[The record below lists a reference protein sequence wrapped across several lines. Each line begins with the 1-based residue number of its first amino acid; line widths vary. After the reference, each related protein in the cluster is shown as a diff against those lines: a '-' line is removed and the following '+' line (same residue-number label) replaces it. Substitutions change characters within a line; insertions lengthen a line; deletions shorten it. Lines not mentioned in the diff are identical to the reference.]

1 MLTPMTSAPKV
12 CLIGTGG
19 YGRIHLEHVLNFH
32 RLGEIRFAA
41 AVCLPPDIDE
51 DLSRQLRELGCEIF
65 FDFESLLA
73 ALPRLQLSL
82 AIAPTPIHLH
92 ARMTTAL
99 LAAGVNVLIEKPLC
113 ATLSDAEKICA
124 LTAATNLT
132 VAVGFQYLH
141 APEVRAL
148 KRRLLAGEIG
158 RVKRIVVHGAWPRSH
173 AYYSRNSWAGRLR
186 VGQESVLD
194 SPVNNA
200 MSHFF
205 MLMLFLAGT
214 EEDTAARPIR
224 MSAELYRAQRIES
237 FDTATVSL
245 ETAAG
250 CRLDFY
256 GTHSSREISRPT
268 LLIEG
273 TGGRAEWAQDDHAT
287 LQGSE
292 SHWHVHSAPESDTR
306 ERMFRD
312 VLARVR
318 GEPAF
323 ICTPQL
329 AMLHVQC
336 VAALH
341 EHFPIITV
349 PETFLATE
357 QREENVFTFV
367 PQLDGALASAASR
380 ASNLFDAGAPWAIPA
395 KSVNL
400 S

>member
-1 MLTPMTSAPKV
+1 MTPLPKV

-19 YGRIHLEHVLNFH
+19 YGRIHLEHLLNFH
-32 RLGEIRFAA
+32 RLGELRFAA
-41 AVCLPPDIDE
+41 AVCVPPEIDHE
-51 DLSRQLRELGCEIF
+51 ISSQLRELGCEIF

-82 AIAPTPIHLH
+82 ALVPTPIHLH

-113 ATLSDAEKICA
+113 ATLPDAEKISA
-124 LTAATNLT
+124 LATATGLT

-186 VGQESVLD
+186 VGQEPVLD

-214 EEDTAARPIR
+214 EEDTAAKPIR

-237 FDTATVSL
+237 FDTATISL
-245 ETAAG
+245 ETAEG

-268 LLIEG
+268 LVIEG
-273 TGGRAEWAQDDHAT
+273 TEGRAEWAQDDHAKIE
-287 LQGSE
+287 GAHSR
-292 SHWHVHSAPESDTR
+292 WHVRSAPESDTR
-306 ERMFRD
+306 ERMYRD
-312 VLARVR
+312 VLARLR

-323 ICTPQL
+323 ICTPEL
-329 AMLHVQC
+329 ARQHVKC

-341 EHFPIITV
+341 AHFPIISI
-349 PETFLATE
+349 PETSLATE
-357 QREENVFTFV
+357 HREENIFTFV
-367 PQLDGALASAASR
+367 PQLDEALASAATR
-380 ASNLFDAGAPWAIPA
+380 ATNLFDAGALWAIPT
-395 KSVNL
+395 KSVDL
-400 S
+400 GAV

>member
-1 MLTPMTSAPKV
+1 MTTTPKV

-19 YGRIHLEHVLNFH
+19 YGRVHLEHVLGFH

-82 AIAPTPIHLH
+82 AIVPTPIHLH

-113 ATLSDAEKICA
+113 ATLADAEKICA

-186 VGQESVLD
+186 IGQEPVLD

-205 MLMLFLAGT
+205 MLMLFLAGA
-214 EEDTAARPIR
+214 EEDTAAKPLR

-245 ETAAG
+245 ETAGG

-273 TGGRAEWAQDDHAT
+273 TEGRAEWAQDDHAT
-287 LQGSE
+287 LHGARAN
-292 SHWHVHSAPESDTR
+292 WHVFSAPESDTR

-312 VLARVR
+312 VLARLR
-318 GEPAF
+318 GEPTF

-341 EHFPIITV
+341 EHFPIISI
-349 PETFLATE
+349 PETFLATQ

-367 PQLDGALASAASR
+367 PRLDEALASAASR
-380 ASNLFDAGAPWAIPA
+380 ASNLFDAGAMWAIPT

-400 S
+400 T